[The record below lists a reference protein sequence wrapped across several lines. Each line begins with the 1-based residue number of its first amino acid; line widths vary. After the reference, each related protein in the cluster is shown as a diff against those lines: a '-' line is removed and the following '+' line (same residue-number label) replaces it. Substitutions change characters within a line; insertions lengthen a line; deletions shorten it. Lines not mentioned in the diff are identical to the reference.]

1 MFMYH
6 FFLLWQMWKL
16 FQFPYKYTSRFK
28 EMSLQ
33 GYLLNFLASPQKN
46 ERKKE
51 KESTWSL

>member
-1 MFMYH
+1 MFMYY